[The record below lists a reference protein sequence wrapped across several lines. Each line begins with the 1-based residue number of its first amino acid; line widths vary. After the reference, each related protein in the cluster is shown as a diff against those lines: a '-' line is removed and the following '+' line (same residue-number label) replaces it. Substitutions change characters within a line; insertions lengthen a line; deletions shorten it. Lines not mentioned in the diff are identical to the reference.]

1 VTSLESR
8 LNNFIDDVSKA
19 IGSEKVSTDRP
30 TRMCYTLTHGP
41 ECLLHENYIEEFL
54 PAVVLR
60 PMSTEDVQEIVK
72 FANKYLVP
80 LVPSGGR
87 TGSYGAEGM
96 RDCAIVDLRSM
107 NRILEFDEKNYRI
120 TAEAGLLMADYV
132 KFLRER
138 GYMPLDWPAS
148 ERSATLGS
156 RVAVNG
162 YNWWE
167 NGWGPAEFHVRA
179 IKVVL
184 PNGDAVKL
192 ARGSSRPSK
201 CGISYNLMSLFF
213 GSKGTLGIITEVTES
228 FIEIPPMKVYG
239 SMVFADIKDAFE
251 AYLDIKRPRY
261 SRLVWRTTVS
271 TERYLKLIAPYIIK
285 KEWPEECKAVV
296 DYHIFGEPQAVKE
309 MEEKVVN
316 ILKNHNG
323 FERPELSDV
332 RAYWDVHNLLEDYM
346 GLASLTK
353 RIKNQGATMRMI
365 FLDPNIPDSNLIAFY
380 MDLQRLFSK
389 MEDENHY
396 PALSQ
401 VMTVLESGTPIPGM
415 EGYNKFWVV
424 LLADWEKWDNEC
436 RKEFKKWFREYAE
449 LVWSHNGSLSTTHG
463 FIPRELEVEF
473 LKRELGEKEYELMK
487 LIKRTL
493 DPNNIMN
500 PKIFF

>member
-1 VTSLESR
+1 VASLESK
-8 LNNFIDDVSKA
+8 LNNFIDDISKA

-60 PMSTEDVQEIVK
+60 PTSTEDVQEIVK
-72 FANKYLVP
+72 LANKYVVP

-213 GSKGTLGIITEVTES
+213 GSKGTLAIIRALRGIKIVKKLRALYIGDVPS
-228 FIEIPPMKVYG
+228 H
-239 SMVFADIKDAFE
+239 SVFNA
-251 AYLDIKRPRY
+251 
-261 SRLVWRTTVS
+261 
-271 TERYLKLIAPYIIK
+271 
-285 KEWPEECKAVV
+285 C
-296 DYHIFGEPQAVKE
+296 
-309 MEEKVVN
+309 
-316 ILKNHNG
+316 
-323 FERPELSDV
+323 
-332 RAYWDVHNLLEDYM
+332 
-346 GLASLTK
+346 
-353 RIKNQGATMRMI
+353 
-365 FLDPNIPDSNLIAFY
+365 
-380 MDLQRLFSK
+380 
-389 MEDENHY
+389 
-396 PALSQ
+396 
-401 VMTVLESGTPIPGM
+401 
-415 EGYNKFWVV
+415 YNF
-424 LLADWEKWDNEC
+424 D
-436 RKEFKKWFREYAE
+436 
-449 LVWSHNGSLSTTHG
+449 
-463 FIPRELEVEF
+463 
-473 LKRELGEKEYELMK
+473 
-487 LIKRTL
+487 LIKRKLGSEFIRIPLNDFIKEINDVIEDVALEKADEWAKRFLVIHDRRKNFQSMQGFT
-493 DPNNIMN
+493 
-500 PKIFF
+500 